1 MSDQDK
7 KYIFFVILHVA
18 IGVAVFL
25 EPAISKLYGLLIVPI
40 GMYFVLINKN
50 RNNEVLLVAAYL
62 VGSEVFLRMTGGNLI
77 YEFAKYSIIL
87 FVIVGMTY
95 DGLSKNAVAYWIYL
109 LLLLP
114 GVVIAT
120 QALDHDTEI
129 RKTISFNISGPLCL
143 GLTALYTFGKRVT
156 LEQLNSILLYIAMP
170 IICCTVY
177 LILYTPSVRDVVMG
191 TGSNFETSGGFGPNQ
206 VATMLGLGMF
216 IFLTR
221 IIFASKSIL
230 ISTLNFVIILAMTYR
245 GLVTFSRGGMITGA
259 IMFIVLTGVVYL
271 NVSSNAKLKINYF
284 AIVVGVLFLGIWS
297 YSIAQTGGL
306 IQKRYSNEN
315 TLGVEKQT
323 MLSGREAISRTEIE
337 FFLKNPLF
345 GVGVAKGAELRRD
358 ETGKTILSHNEVTR
372 MLAEHGTLGII
383 ALCILLFTPMFLYL
397 DNKQHIYLFC
407 FLIFW
412 LLTINHAAMRLA
424 APAYVYAL
432 SLLKVQLNEVP
443 SVHRK

>member
-18 IGVAVFL
+18 IGAAVYL

-40 GMYFVLINKN
+40 GMYYVIINRNK
-50 RNNEVLLVAAYL
+50 NNEVLFVTAYI

-77 YEFAKYSIIL
+77 YEFAKYSIII

-143 GLTALYTFGKRVT
+143 GLTALYTFGKKVT

-206 VATMLGLGMF
+206 VATMLGFGMF

-221 IIFASKSIL
+221 IL
-230 ISTLNFVIILAMTYR
+230 ISTNNLVILALIVAIILAITYR
-245 GLVTFSRGGMITGA
+245 GLVTFSRGGMITGF
-259 IMFIVLTGVVYL
+259 IMFVVLLGVLYIKV
-271 NVSSNAKLKINYF
+271 NSKGKLMINYLLVVF
-284 AIVVGVLFLGIWS
+284 AVLFVAIWS
-297 YSIAQTGGL
+297 FSIIQTRGL
-306 IQKRYSNEN
+306 IEKRYSNQNAMGEEN
-315 TLGVEKQT
+315 ASS
-323 MLSGREAISRTEIE
+323 LSGREAISRTEIAY
-337 FFLKNPLF
+337 FLKNPIF

-358 ETGKTILSHNEVTR
+358 ATGKTILSHNEVTR

-407 FLIFW
+407 FVIFW

-424 APAYVYAL
+424 SPAYVYAL